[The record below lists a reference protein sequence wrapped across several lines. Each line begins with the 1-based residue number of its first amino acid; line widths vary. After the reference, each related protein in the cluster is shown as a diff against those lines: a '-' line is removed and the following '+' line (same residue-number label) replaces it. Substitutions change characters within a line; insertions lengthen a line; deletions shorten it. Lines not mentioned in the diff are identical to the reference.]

1 MPWEKKIGVVEG
13 EVDGGGMGRHFFLK
27 GGWRGG
33 NTLPKFNME
42 PENDGFFSKRIS
54 LFHPFPGTSFQV
66 PAVKFFGGVSISGH
80 WTFPVFYFNLLYVS
94 SWTFRQEEHEFL
106 RNSMQ
111 MRR

>member
-1 MPWEKKIGVVEG
+1 MAW
-13 EVDGGGMGRHFFLK
+13 VDIFFLK
-27 GGWRGG
+27 GGGEEGILSQNSTWNLR
-33 NTLPKFNME
+33 MM
-42 PENDGFFSKRIS
+42 GFFQKEFPCSI
-54 LFHPFPGTSFQV
+54 LFQGLLFRFQLLN
-66 PAVKFFGGVSISGH
+66 FFGGVSISGH